1 MAAST
6 VVTDREPGL
15 EPTTVG
21 LRDRRRYDFLVL
33 CFWGAVLAWCSLPL
47 SPNATDSDF
56 WGHVQYGRD
65 LLRHGLPANST
76 YTYTAVGQPWINH
89 EILSE
94 VAFALCVDHWG
105 SGSLVM
111 LKSLSALIM
120 IVSMIWQAR
129 RQGSSILST
138 ALIILVVAWSVSFYW
153 STRPQVFSFLCFGLM
168 IWCLTWALPKWTL
181 ANADRSSQGLLAH
194 NNGMC
199 KELSRPSA
207 HFCWLVALVPLMAL
221 WTNFHGGVLA
231 GIAVLFAYLGLR
243 SLEYTLGSCGTEWPF
258 CFKCLCLGVGCVS
271 ATLLN
276 PYGLQLHTWLVDSV
290 FQPRPEVVEWRPLPW
305 WDLDSLPAWTLLGV
319 SLLSFAGATLN
330 RKRCCI
336 DWVQWT
342 LLLVTA
348 WQVTEHRRHLPFFA
362 ILCGYWLP
370 PSLNH
375 FLSFVHQKTFPS
387 NTMAP
392 MAEPLCHKSPTHDRI
407 HRHPFGG
414 LRLIACCLLLLVTLH
429 WSHQWWQRI
438 QSMQVARNA
447 FPVAAFQFM
456 ADHQLQGKLFSTG
469 RWGQYVL
476 AIFGAREPSDPGIRV
491 GFDGRYDTCYPR
503 SVVDI
508 HFDFT
513 VGTDAPTGRYRG
525 IDSPLPD
532 PARALELHQP
542 DYLLLDRREPHA
554 MRIIQ
559 SKVSDW
565 TLLYQDSLAQIWG
578 RSEIVNQPT
587 SGRHI
592 SPTDR
597 RISDDVQQGWVRW
610 PASPNHTTFI
620 SQKVLADNP

>member
-1 MAAST
+1 
-6 VVTDREPGL
+6 
-15 EPTTVG
+15 
-21 LRDRRRYDFLVL
+21 
-33 CFWGAVLAWCSLPL
+33 
-47 SPNATDSDF
+47 
-56 WGHVQYGRD
+56 
-65 LLRHGLPANST
+65 
-76 YTYTAVGQPWINH
+76 
-89 EILSE
+89 
-94 VAFALCVDHWG
+94 
-105 SGSLVM
+105 M
-111 LKSLSALIM
+111 L
-120 IVSMIWQAR
+120 VSMIWQAR
-129 RQGSSILST
+129 RQGSSTLST
-138 ALIILVVAWSVSFYW
+138 ALIIVVVAWSVSFYW

-207 HFCWLVALVPLMAL
+207 TFL
-221 WTNFHGGVLA
+221 LA
-231 GIAVLFAYLGLR
+231 GCFGSTYGTMDQFSRRVSGGDRGTIRLPRTAKPGIHSWFLWHRMAVLFQMSVSRG
-243 SLEYTLGSCGTEWPF
+243 
-258 CFKCLCLGVGCVS
+258 GCVS

-330 RKRCCI
+330 RKRCRI

-456 ADHQLQGKLFSTG
+456 AEHQLQGKLFSTG

-476 AIFGAREPSDPGIRV
+476 AIFGAREPSDPGIHV

-513 VGTDAPTGRYRG
+513 VGTDVPTGRYRG
-525 IDSPLPD
+525 IDSPPPD

-610 PASPNHTTFI
+610 PASPNHTTFV